1 MVSSTV
7 LTCLGVYSPSA
18 FITSLEVNK
27 ENYSNSMANCKCF
40 LLVFLVPILAIF
52 SPFSTEQLE
61 RGHLK
66 TCHSPAYN
74 LSKAFHCTL
83 ENTRKALHDL
93 ALPPL
98 QHAPPPP
105 TASYLLC
112 LSHRGLQWVLGTP
125 RNPWAYPTAPPSWKA
140 LGTSHLAHRDLNVTP
155 ERPHLFD
162 CQLLPTSFLLSMS
175 HNLQLHIYLLI
186 IGLSTD
192 CNLCKGREY
201 IPMYT

>member
-1 MVSSTV
+1 MP
-7 LTCLGVYSPSA
+7 LPCLQPFKG
-18 FITSLEVNK
+18 FSLHFRKHK
-27 ENYSNSMANCKCF
+27 E
-40 LLVFLVPILAIF
+40 
-52 SPFSTEQLE
+52 
-61 RGHLK
+61 
-66 TCHSPAYN
+66 SPAW
-74 LSKAFHCTL
+74 SGPTTSP
-83 ENTRKALHDL
+83 TR
-93 ALPPL
+93 
-98 QHAPPPP
+98 PP
-105 TASYLLC
+105 TASYLPC

-175 HNLQLHIYLLI
+175 HNVQLHIYLLI